1 MPFTAC
7 HPAAI
12 LPFITGNKK
21 RFSTTGLVVGSIVPD
36 FEYLL
41 RFKVI
46 SDYSHTILG
55 IFWLDLPLALVI
67 AFTFHCLIRNSFIN
81 NLPLFVKRKVIVS
94 LEFNWPKYFLSHW
107 IIVLYSMV
115 IGIATHLIWDSFTHQ
130 NGFFIHLWSLE
141 EFSIDLFNISIP
153 LYKLAQHTSSLI
165 GGLAIFGSFL
175 QLPEQPTEHVPNA
188 QYWLI
193 TFAIAFIFT
202 IIYLLFNFKSLI
214 IGNLIV
220 SMISITLSSILL
232 TSVVYQIKVKP
243 V

>member
-21 RFSTTGLVVGSIVPD
+21 RFSTTGLVIGSMVPD
-36 FEYLL
+36 FEYFL

-55 IFWLDLPLALVI
+55 IFWFDLPLAIVI

-81 NLPLFVKRKVIVS
+81 NLPSFVKRKLITS
-94 LEFNWPKYFLSHW
+94 LDFNWSKCFISHW
-107 IIVLYSMV
+107 LIVLYSIV
-115 IGIATHLIWDSFTHQ
+115 IGTATHLIWDSFTHH

-141 EFSIDLFNISIP
+141 EFSIDLFNISFP
-153 LYKLAQHTSSLI
+153 LYKLAQHASSLI
-165 GGLAIFGSFL
+165 GGLVIFASFL

-193 TFAIAFIFT
+193 TCTIACTFT
-202 IIYLLFNFKSLI
+202 IIYLLFNFKSFI
-214 IGNLIV
+214 IGNLIA
-220 SMISITLSSILL
+220 SMISITFTSILL
-232 TSVVYQIKVKP
+232 TSAVYQIKAKP